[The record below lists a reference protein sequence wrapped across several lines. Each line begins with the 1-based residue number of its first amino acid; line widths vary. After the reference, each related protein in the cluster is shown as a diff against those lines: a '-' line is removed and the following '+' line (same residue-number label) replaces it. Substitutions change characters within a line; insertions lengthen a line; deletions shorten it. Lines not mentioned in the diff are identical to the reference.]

1 MKMLDYVQLAHV
13 RMGENLERSSELVS
27 QLVEIFQ
34 SASFDALR
42 IVASGSSRH
51 AADCARDYLQDALQM
66 QVSVV
71 TPEAFVDFEH
81 TYPQNALNIAISQSG
96 YSTNTIAALDYMRTH
111 DMAAVALTANVEAPI
126 KEHADIVL
134 DYGVGVE
141 SVDFVTLGVQTLIEY
156 LVLFGIYGG
165 QARGAIG
172 ADGVAQRLS
181 DLNDAIQANATMC
194 KTAEAYVQDNLLEL
208 SEHVPA
214 MVVGNGP
221 NYGVA
226 EEAALKLSETIK
238 IPAMHHEGEEFV
250 HGPEMQIVPGYLV
263 FIVDDP
269 QGSERLANIAD
280 ALSKVTKKAVLLT
293 MHPKGK
299 AHEIAVPQV
308 APLLSAIPNLVFFQT
323 MAAIVTERLNSW
335 DVHPYLDAV
344 LDAVMEKLPGFPIV
358 LHGSSSVPQEEVD
371 TINKYGGK
379 LEAAIGIP
387 EEQLRKAAKSAVCK
401 INIDS
406 DSRLAMTAAIR
417 KTFAEKPAEFD
428 PRKYLGPARD
438 NMEKLYKHKIINVL
452 GSENKLA
459 QLD

>member
-13 RMGENLERSSELVS
+13 RMGENLERSSELVA
-27 QLVEIFQ
+27 QLVDIFQ
-34 SASFDALR
+34 SGSFDALR

-81 TYPQNALNIAISQSG
+81 TYPQHALNIAVSQSG
-96 YSTNTIAALDYMRTH
+96 YSTNTIAALDYMRAH

-126 KEHADIVL
+126 KEHTDIVL

-141 SVDFVTLGVQTLIEY
+141 SVDFVTLGVEVLVEY
-156 LVLFGIYGG
+156 LVLFGIFGG
-165 QARGAIG
+165 QARGTIDAKGI
-172 ADGVAQRLS
+172 AQRLD
-181 DLNDAIQANATMC
+181 DLREAIHANAVMC
-194 KTAEAYVQDNLLEL
+194 KTAEAYVQDRMLEL
-208 SEHVPA
+208 SEHMPA

-250 HGPEMQIVPGYLV
+250 HGPGYLV

-280 ALSKVTKKAVLLT
+280 ALSNVTTKTVLLT
-293 MHPKGK
+293 AHPKGK
-299 AHEIAVPQV
+299 AHEVAVPQV

-323 MAAIVTERLNSW
+323 IAAMIAERLKSW

-344 LDAVMEKLPGFPIV
+344 SKQMEVKAEGYEE
-358 LHGSSSVPQEEVD
+358 SV
-371 TINKYGGK
+371 NALK
-379 LEAAIGIP
+379 A
-387 EEQLRKAAKSAVCK
+387 KAAECYG
-401 INIDS
+401 
-406 DSRLAMTAAIR
+406 M
-417 KTFAEKPAEFD
+417 
-428 PRKYLGPARD
+428 
-438 NMEKLYKHKIINVL
+438 
-452 GSENKLA
+452 
-459 QLD
+459 

>member
-13 RMGENLERSSELVS
+13 RMGENLERSSELVA
-27 QLVEIFQ
+27 QLVDIFQ
-34 SASFDALR
+34 SGSFDALR

-71 TPEAFVDFEH
+71 TPEAFVNFEH
-81 TYPQNALNIAISQSG
+81 TYPQHVLNIAVSQSG
-96 YSTNTIAALDYMRTH
+96 YSTNTIAALDYMRAH

-141 SVDFVTLGVQTLIEY
+141 VLVEY

-165 QARGAIG
+165 QARGTIDAK
-172 ADGVAQRLS
+172 GVAQRLD
-181 DLNDAIQANATMC
+181 DLREAIQANAVMC
-194 KTAEAYVQDNLLEL
+194 KTAEAYVQDHMLEL
-208 SEHVPA
+208 SEHTPA

-280 ALSKVTKKAVLLT
+280 ALSNVTTKTVLLT
-293 MHPKGK
+293 AHPKGR
-299 AHEIAVPQV
+299 AHEVAVPQV

-323 MAAIVTERLNSW
+323 IAAMIAERLKSW

-344 LDAVMEKLPGFPIV
+344 SKQMEVKAEGYEE
-358 LHGSSSVPQEEVD
+358 SV
-371 TINKYGGK
+371 NALK
-379 LEAAIGIP
+379 A
-387 EEQLRKAAKSAVCK
+387 KAAECYG
-401 INIDS
+401 
-406 DSRLAMTAAIR
+406 M
-417 KTFAEKPAEFD
+417 
-428 PRKYLGPARD
+428 
-438 NMEKLYKHKIINVL
+438 
-452 GSENKLA
+452 
-459 QLD
+459 

>member
-13 RMGENLERSSELVS
+13 RMGENLERSSELVA
-27 QLVEIFQ
+27 QLVDIFQ
-34 SASFDALR
+34 SGSFDALR

-81 TYPQNALNIAISQSG
+81 TYPQHALNIAVSQSG
-96 YSTNTIAALDYMRTH
+96 YSTNTIAALDYMRAH

-126 KEHADIVL
+126 KEHTDIVL

-141 SVDFVTLGVQTLIEY
+141 VLVEY

-165 QARGAIG
+165 QARGTIDAK
-172 ADGVAQRLS
+172 GVAQRLD
-181 DLNDAIQANATMC
+181 DLREAIQANAVMC
-194 KTAEAYVQDNLLEL
+194 KTAEEYVQDHMLEL
-208 SEHVPA
+208 SEHMPA

-238 IPAMHHEGEEFV
+238 IPAMHHEGEEFI

-280 ALSKVTKKAVLLT
+280 ALSNVTTKTVLLT
-293 MHPKGK
+293 AHPRGK
-299 AHEIAVPQV
+299 AYEVAVPQV

-323 MAAIVTERLNSW
+323 IAAMIAERLKSW

-344 LDAVMEKLPGFPIV
+344 SKQMEVKAEGYEE
-358 LHGSSSVPQEEVD
+358 SV
-371 TINKYGGK
+371 NALK
-379 LEAAIGIP
+379 A
-387 EEQLRKAAKSAVCK
+387 KAAECYG
-401 INIDS
+401 
-406 DSRLAMTAAIR
+406 M
-417 KTFAEKPAEFD
+417 
-428 PRKYLGPARD
+428 
-438 NMEKLYKHKIINVL
+438 
-452 GSENKLA
+452 
-459 QLD
+459 

>member
-13 RMGENLERSSELVS
+13 RMGENLERSSELVA
-27 QLVEIFQ
+27 QLVDIFQ
-34 SASFDALR
+34 SGSFDALR

-81 TYPQNALNIAISQSG
+81 TYPQHVLNIAVSQSG
-96 YSTNTIAALDYMRTH
+96 YSTNTIAALDYMRAH

-141 SVDFVTLGVQTLIEY
+141 SVDFVTLGVEVLVEY

-165 QARGAIG
+165 QARGTIDAK
-172 ADGVAQRLS
+172 GVAQRLD
-181 DLNDAIQANATMC
+181 DLREAIQANAVMC
-194 KTAEAYVQDNLLEL
+194 KTAEAYVQDHMLEL
-208 SEHVPA
+208 SEHTPA
-214 MVVGNGP
+214 MV
-221 NYGVA
+221 VA

-280 ALSKVTKKAVLLT
+280 ALSNVTTKTVLLT
-293 MHPKGK
+293 AHPKGR
-299 AHEIAVPQV
+299 AHEVAVPQV

-323 MAAIVTERLNSW
+323 IAAMIAERLKSW

-344 LDAVMEKLPGFPIV
+344 SKQMEVKAEGYEE
-358 LHGSSSVPQEEVD
+358 SV
-371 TINKYGGK
+371 NALK
-379 LEAAIGIP
+379 A
-387 EEQLRKAAKSAVCK
+387 KAAECYG
-401 INIDS
+401 
-406 DSRLAMTAAIR
+406 M
-417 KTFAEKPAEFD
+417 
-428 PRKYLGPARD
+428 
-438 NMEKLYKHKIINVL
+438 
-452 GSENKLA
+452 
-459 QLD
+459 

>member
-13 RMGENLERSSELVS
+13 RMGENLERSSELVA
-27 QLVEIFQ
+27 QLVDIFQ
-34 SASFDALR
+34 SGSFDALR

-51 AADCARDYLQDALQM
+51 AGDCARDYLQDALQM

-81 TYPQNALNIAISQSG
+81 TYPQHVLNIAVSQSG
-96 YSTNTIAALDYMRTH
+96 YSTNTIAALDYMRAH

-141 SVDFVTLGVQTLIEY
+141 VLVEY

-165 QARGAIG
+165 QARGTIDAK
-172 ADGVAQRLS
+172 GVAQRLD
-181 DLNDAIQANATMC
+181 DLREAIHANAVMC
-194 KTAEAYVQDNLLEL
+194 KTAEAYVQDHMLEL
-208 SEHVPA
+208 SEHTPA

-280 ALSKVTKKAVLLT
+280 ALSNVTTKTVLLT
-293 MHPKGK
+293 AHPKGR
-299 AHEIAVPQV
+299 AHEVAVPQV

-323 MAAIVTERLNSW
+323 IAAMIAERLKSW

-344 LDAVMEKLPGFPIV
+344 SKQMEVKAEGYEE
-358 LHGSSSVPQEEVD
+358 SV
-371 TINKYGGK
+371 NALK
-379 LEAAIGIP
+379 A
-387 EEQLRKAAKSAVCK
+387 KAAECYG
-401 INIDS
+401 
-406 DSRLAMTAAIR
+406 M
-417 KTFAEKPAEFD
+417 
-428 PRKYLGPARD
+428 
-438 NMEKLYKHKIINVL
+438 
-452 GSENKLA
+452 
-459 QLD
+459 